1 MQERVCQ
8 REISLMSSPRCD
20 RIMDRIA
27 RAPRCMTTVCGRTQL
42 SDWRGISSA
51 SRVYVANGY
60 EISDDLQRRRVEVLE
75 KRYGGRARAHRA
87 AVVIQRAYRDYRLN
101 RRWREMTSPTQRY
114 SNSPGIDEQLTF
126 PSKATSSKLSK
137 NTTSNRY
144 LPSTSLSAQL
154 RADRAQLAGSS
165 ELLARNKR
173 APPSPSPSS
182 PLPNRSMIDSLM
194 SPRLVQRRFPTS
206 DRFVVTHAPGCPS
219 ACNGNVIWGPHANVT
234 TSPNLSNSNSLSRIE
249 KVGIRN
255 DVDHPRPPVRYY
267 SEQERK
273 RQYRIALNFFNKKP
287 ERGVQL
293 LTAWRFVDDSA
304 ESLANL
310 LFGRRGLSKQM
321 IGEYIATLHSTF
333 HSCVLK
339 YFIGQID
346 VRGLE
351 VDVALR
357 KAMQYFFLPKEAEK
371 IDKIIQEFAQHYAK
385 CNPKRTKQFRGG
397 WDTIHMIAFAVI
409 MLNTDLHSPNLKA
422 SQRMQLEQ
430 FIHNLRGQDKMRGEK
445 EGVNI
450 DRACLQGIYERVRA
464 EEIRPGDDHVAQVA
478 RVDAAIVARDK
489 PRLTE
494 TQRRLVCYCRLQQV
508 LDPSRKQSVGS
519 HERDV
524 FLFNDMLVVAK
535 AINRRRSSSHTSYTL
550 KHWIPL
556 LGATVNEFKRGCYE
570 FGLTVTGPDSQMLH
584 FNARNFDDRC
594 RFVADVLE
602 SIRESCQMEEVR
614 LELEME
620 KHNLRTDNQRD
631 SGLPEIDSAECLL
644 PRNPANSAVH
654 GPGLV
659 GTFRR
664 LSFNSLDSGVVEETC
679 DTNS

>member
-1 MQERVCQ
+1 MPN
-8 REISLMSSPRCD
+8 SSGTFD
-20 RIMDRIA
+20 
-27 RAPRCMTTVCGRTQL
+27 
-42 SDWRGISSA
+42 
-51 SRVYVANGY
+51 
-60 EISDDLQRRRVEVLE
+60 
-75 KRYGGRARAHRA
+75 
-87 AVVIQRAYRDYRLN
+87 N
-101 RRWREMTSPTQRY
+101 RRLCRS
-114 SNSPGIDEQLTF
+114 
-126 PSKATSSKLSK
+126 
-137 NTTSNRY
+137 
-144 LPSTSLSAQL
+144 SLSTNHCSFVA
-154 RADRAQLAGSS
+154 
-165 ELLARNKR
+165 
-173 APPSPSPSS
+173 
-182 PLPNRSMIDSLM
+182 DSLM
-194 SPRLVQRRFPTS
+194 SPRLVQRKFPAGA
-206 DRFVVTHAPGCPS
+206 DRTPFTVTHVPCAS
-219 ACNGNVIWGPHANVT
+219 ACNGNVVWVPRATI
-234 TSPNLSNSNSLSRIE
+234 TSPNLSNSNSLTRID
-249 KVGIRN
+249 KTGIRSEPE
-255 DVDHPRPPVRYY
+255 HLHHQPRYHN
-267 SEQERK
+267 EQERK

-346 VRGLE
+346 VRGME

-422 SQRMQLEQ
+422 SQRMQMDQ
-430 FIHNLRGQDKMRGEK
+430 FVHNLRGQDKMRGEK
-445 EGVNI
+445 EGIDI
-450 DRACLQGIYERVRA
+450 DRSCLQGIYERIRA

-478 RVDAAIVARDK
+478 RVDAAIIAREK

-508 LDPSRKQSVGS
+508 MDPSRKQSIGS

-535 AINRRRSSSHTSYTL
+535 AINKRRTSAHTSYTL
-550 KHWIPL
+550 KHWMPL
-556 LGATVNEFKRGCYE
+556 LGASVLEFKVAKAINKRRTSAHTSYTLKHWMPLLGASVLEFKRLTETQRRLVCYCRLQQVMDPSRKQSIGSHERDVFLFNDMLVVAKAINKRRTSAHTSYTLKHWMPLLGASVLEFKRGPYE
-570 FGLTVTGPDSQMLH
+570 YGLSITPPAPDNQTIY
-584 FNARNFDDRC
+584 FNARNYDDRC

-620 KHNLRTDNQRD
+620 KHTLRTDNQRD
-631 SGLPEIDSAECLL
+631 SGLPEIDGPDCLL
-644 PRNPANSAVH
+644 SRPVNAILGGAS
-654 GPGLV
+654 LV
-659 GTFRR
+659 PTFRR

-679 DTNS
+679 ESNA

>member
-1 MQERVCQ
+1 
-8 REISLMSSPRCD
+8 MS
-20 RIMDRIA
+20 
-27 RAPRCMTTVCGRTQL
+27 TVCGRTQL
-42 SDWRGISSA
+42 SDWRGTTSA

-75 KRYGGRARAHRA
+75 KRYGGRARSHRA
-87 AVVIQRAYRDYRLN
+87 AIVIQRAYRDYRMN

-114 SNSPGIDEQLTF
+114 SVYAVRDDQPFLQSRTSQSQLAKERF
-126 PSKATSSKLSK
+126 
-137 NTTSNRY
+137 NRY
-144 LPSTSLSAQL
+144 LPFTSLSAQL

-165 ELLARNKR
+165 ELLSRSKR
-173 APPSPSPSS
+173 TPPSPSPS
-182 PLPNRSMIDSLM
+182 PHPNRSMIDSLM
-194 SPRLVQRRFPTS
+194 SPRLVQRKFPS
-206 DRFVVTHAPGCPS
+206 ADRSPFNVATHAPSPS
-219 ACNGNVIWGPHANVT
+219 ACNGNMVWVPRSTIA
-234 TSPNLSNSNSLSRIE
+234 SPNLCGSTSLSRLD
-249 KVGIRN
+249 KTGIR
-255 DVDHPRPPVRYY
+255 R
-267 SEQERK
+267 
-273 RQYRIALNFFNKKP
+273 KP

-346 VRGLE
+346 VRGME

-385 CNPKRTKQFRGG
+385 CNPKRTKLFRGG

-430 FIHNLRGQDKMRGEK
+430 FIYNLRGQDKMRGEK
-445 EGVNI
+445 EGVDI
-450 DRACLQGIYERVRA
+450 DRATLQGIYERVRA

-535 AINRRRSSSHTSYTL
+535 AINKRRTSSHTSYTL
-550 KHWIPL
+550 KHWMPL
-556 LGATVNEFKRGCYE
+556 LGASVLEFKRGAYE
-570 FGLTVTGPDSQMLH
+570 FGLSITPPAPDNQPVY
-584 FNARNFDDRC
+584 FNARNYDDRC

-620 KHNLRTDNQRD
+620 KHTLRTDNQRD
-631 SGLPEIDSAECLL
+631 SGLPEIDGPDCLL
-644 PRNPANSAVH
+644 SRPVNAVL
-654 GPGLV
+654 GLV
-659 GTFRR
+659 PTFRR

-679 DTNS
+679 ETNS

>member
-1 MQERVCQ
+1 
-8 REISLMSSPRCD
+8 MS
-20 RIMDRIA
+20 
-27 RAPRCMTTVCGRTQL
+27 TVCGRTQL

-75 KRYGGRARAHRA
+75 KRYGGRARANRA
-87 AVVIQRAYRDYRLN
+87 AIIIQRAYRDYRMN

-114 SNSPGIDEQLTF
+114 PISTALDEQLLLQSRAAQT
-126 PSKATSSKLSK
+126 KLAK
-137 NTTSNRY
+137 DRISNRY
-144 LPSTSLSAQL
+144 LPFTSLSAQL

-165 ELLARNKR
+165 ELLSRNKR
-173 APPSPSPSS
+173 NPPSPSPS
-182 PLPNRSMIDSLM
+182 PNPNRSMIDSLM
-194 SPRLVQRRFPTS
+194 SPRLVQRKFPAGP
-206 DRFVVTHAPGCPS
+206 DRTPFTVTHVPCAS
-219 ACNGNVIWGPHANVT
+219 ACNGNMVWVPRGPV
-234 TSPNLSNSNSLSRIE
+234 TSPNLSNSNSLSRID
-249 KVGIRN
+249 KTGIRSEPEQLI
-255 DVDHPRPPVRYY
+255 HRPTYHN
-267 SEQERK
+267 EQERK

-346 VRGLE
+346 VRGME

-422 SQRMQLEQ
+422 SQRMQMDQ

-445 EGVNI
+445 EGIDI
-450 DRACLQGIYERVRA
+450 DRACLQGIYERVRS
-464 EEIRPGDDHVAQVA
+464 EEIRPGEDHVAQVA
-478 RVDAAIVARDK
+478 RVDAAIVAREK

-508 LDPSRKQSVGS
+508 MDPSRKQSIGS

-535 AINRRRSSSHTSYTL
+535 AINKRRSSAHTSYTL
-550 KHWIPL
+550 KHWMPL
-556 LGATVNEFKRGCYE
+556 LGASVLEFKRGSYE
-570 FGLTVTGPDSQMLH
+570 YGLSITPPAPDNQTIY
-584 FNARNFDDRC
+584 FNARNYDDRC

-620 KHNLRTDNQRD
+620 KHTLRTDNQRD
-631 SGLPEIDSAECLL
+631 SGLPEIDGSDCLL
-644 PRNPANSAVH
+644 SRPVNAILGGAS
-654 GPGLV
+654 LV
-659 GTFRR
+659 PTFRR

-679 DTNS
+679 ESNA

>member
-1 MQERVCQ
+1 
-8 REISLMSSPRCD
+8 MS
-20 RIMDRIA
+20 
-27 RAPRCMTTVCGRTQL
+27 TVCGRTQL

-87 AVVIQRAYRDYRLN
+87 AIVIQRAYRDYRLN
-101 RRWREMTSPTQRY
+101 RRWREMTSPSQRF
-114 SNSPGIDEQLTF
+114 SNSPGVDEQLTI
-126 PSKATSSKLSK
+126 PAKATSSKLSK

-173 APPSPSPSS
+173 TPPSPSPSS
-182 PLPNRSMIDSLM
+182 PHPNRSMIDSLM
-194 SPRLVQRRFPTS
+194 SPRLVQRRFPPAE
-206 DRFVVTHAPGCPS
+206 RFVVTHAPGCPS
-219 ACNGNVIWGPHANVT
+219 ACNGGVVWVPRANVAA
-234 TSPNLSNSNSLSRIE
+234 SPNLSNSNSLSRIE
-249 KVGIRN
+249 KVGIRTEPE
-255 DVDHPRPPVRYY
+255 HPPAHLRYY

-321 IGEYIATLHSTF
+321 VGEYIATLHSTF

-351 VDVALR
+351 VDMALR

-385 CNPKRTKQFRGG
+385 CNPKRTKRFRGG

-445 EGVNI
+445 EGVDI

-550 KHWIPL
+550 KHWMPL
-556 LGATVNEFKRGCYE
+556 LGATVIEFKRGCYE
-570 FGLTVTGPDSQMLH
+570 FGLTVTPPSPGGPPLH
-584 FNARNFDDRC
+584 FNARNYDDRC

-620 KHNLRTDNQRD
+620 KHTLRTDNQRD
-631 SGLPEIDSAECLL
+631 SGLPEIDGSDCLL
-644 PRNPANSAVH
+644 PRNPANSATYGV
-654 GPGLV
+654 GLV
-659 GTFRR
+659 PTFRR

-679 DTNS
+679 DGNS